1 VPRYDLPNAAPKPLR
16 LVQLFVNTASVVE
29 HPVEWLPAPAVFA
42 TWLGENDP
50 QATATGQPTQ
60 ADLDRALELREALR
74 ALLRRNNTGDDA
86 ADAAIVVNEAAARA
100 RLRLA
105 LDEAGELRLDVGAAG
120 VDAALGRI
128 VAVAYGAMLDGSWT
142 RLKVC
147 RKCCWAFYDPSK
159 NRSGTWC
166 SMQLCGNRAKTREY
180 RRRKAG
186 AR

>member
-1 VPRYDLPNAAPKPLR
+1 MPRYDLPNAAPPPLR
-16 LVQLFVNTASVVE
+16 LVQLFVNTASVAE
-29 HPVEWLPAPAVFA
+29 HPVEWLPAPAALA

-50 QATATGQPTQ
+50 RATGRPTKN
-60 ADLDRALELREALR
+60 DLDRALELREAMR

-86 ADAAIVVNEAAARA
+86 GDAATVVNETAARA
-100 RLRLA
+100 GLTLA
-105 LDEAGELRLDVGAAG
+105 LDEAGELRLVVGAAG
-120 VDAALGRI
+120 VDGALGRI

-186 AR
+186 AA

>member
-1 VPRYDLPNAAPKPLR
+1 MPRYDLPNAAPEPLR

-29 HPVEWLPAPAVFA
+29 HTAEWLPSASALA
-42 TWLGENDP
+42 RWLGEHDS
-50 QATATGQPTQ
+50 QAAGKPTQ
-60 ADLDRALELREALR
+60 DDLDRALVLREALR
-74 ALLRRNNTGDDA
+74 ALLRRNNTGEEATGA
-86 ADAAIVVNEAAARA
+86 ATVVNDAAARA
-100 RLRLA
+100 GLALA
-105 LDEAGELRLDVGAAG
+105 LDDAGELRLDVRATG

-128 VAVAYGAMLDGSWT
+128 VAAAYGAMLDGSWT

-166 SMQLCGNRAKTREY
+166 SMQLCGNRSKTREY

-186 AR
+186 SR

>member
-1 VPRYDLPNAAPKPLR
+1 MPRFDLPNAAPQPLR

-29 HPVEWLPAPAVFA
+29 HRAEWLPDPAA
-42 TWLGENDP
+42 LAAWLDENDP
-50 QATATGQPTQ
+50 QASGKPKQD
-60 ADLDRALELREALR
+60 DLDCALALREALR
-74 ALLRRNNTGDDA
+74 ALLRRNSTGDEA
-86 ADAAIVVNEAAARA
+86 TEAAAIVNEAASRA
-100 RLRLA
+100 QLGLV
-105 LDEAGELRLDVGAAG
+105 LDGTCELGLEVRAKG

-128 VAVAYGAMLDGSWT
+128 VAVAYGAMLDGSWS

-166 SMQLCGNRAKTREY
+166 SMQLCGNRSKTREY

-186 AR
+186 SR